1 MANRSYAQINISLKS
16 SKKIKALRSAGARWA
31 YIVAH
36 LADQS
41 NYLGIF
47 TYPRFIWAYD
57 ANLAVDEL
65 EGVIADLEDV
75 GLVEYDR
82 KEELIRIVG
91 WFRKKNA
98 PENGSRAKSL
108 IKGYQSSEIPAGE
121 MLMRSIAEFS
131 VGTVKRGINWE
142 SDWGRLR
149 ETFGPFL
156 KQIKND
162 NGTYFLDAILA
173 EARKVSCSVIS
184 ELNYLLPSLEERKSE
199 LASTGCRDTTLDE
212 TRRDQHRIIDQN
224 KIIDKTNTLISESKN
239 EPNNAGLCEDNSAP
253 VDPNKLVIHRR
264 RIKECWLSNGGFPPL

>member
-16 SKKIKALRSAGARWA
+16 SKKIKALRSAEARWA

-36 LADQS
+36 LAGQS

-57 ANLAVDEL
+57 AYLAVDEL

-108 IKGYQSSEIPAGE
+108 IKDYQSPEIPAGE
-121 MLMRSIAEFS
+121 MLIRSIAEFS
-131 VGTVKRGINWE
+131 VGTVKRGVNWE

-173 EARKVSCSVIS
+173 EARKVSWSVIS
-184 ELNYLLPSLEERKSE
+184 ELNSLLPSLEERKSE
-199 LASTGCRDTTLDE
+199 SASTGCRDTTLDE
-212 TRRDQHRIIDQN
+212 TIPTQKKDRN
-224 KIIDKTNTLISESKN
+224 KIIDKTNTLISESEN
-239 EPNNAGLCEDNSAP
+239 EPNNAGLCEDNSASI
-253 VDPNKLVIHRR
+253 DPKKPVIHRR